1 MMLEIPNIIS
11 TIAMALKN
19 IAKNGTLL
27 LFWTIVNINVPVIK
41 KILELLVYGFKNV
54 EIIDNDINQNLLIGV
69 PEYYIK
75 CSGYKDNISNDLINK
90 LLDIAIETVEYTY
103 DICDVLDYYD
113 DYTEK
118 NPNHSLFYINKK
130 QKI

>member
-1 MMLEIPNIIS
+1 MEH
-11 TIAMALKN
+11 
-19 IAKNGTLL
+19 LL
-27 LFWTIVNINVPVIK
+27 LFWTIVNINIPIIK
-41 KILELLVYGFKNV
+41 KILSLLSYGFKNV

-90 LLDIAIETVEYTY
+90 LLDIAIETIEYTY

-118 NPNHSLFYINKK
+118 HPNHSLFYNKIEK
-130 QKI
+130 EDKTND

>member
-1 MMLEIPNIIS
+1 MTLEIPNIIS

-19 IAKNGTLL
+19 IAKDGTLL
-27 LFWTIVNINVPVIK
+27 LFWTIVNINIPVIK
-41 KILELLVYGFKNV
+41 KILSLLSYGFKNV

-90 LLDIAIETVEYTY
+90 LLDIAIETLEYTY
-103 DICDVLDYYD
+103 DICDILDYYE

-118 NPNHSLFYINKK
+118 HPNHSLFYNKK
-130 QKI
+130 R